1 MNDLATVL
9 DAQGHYDEAYSHVK
23 RAAELAK
30 VTQHPEE
37 HMVLNNLA
45 AILMHRNFLQAKQV
59 YKEALRQ
66 AEQKGDADSVRHI
79 QKELAELAK
88 RKKGSE

>member
-1 MNDLATVL
+1 MGGCCRLKVLHKFCSEDSFPVLLQTVVLMNDLATVL

-30 VTQHPEE
+30 ETQHPEE

-45 AILMHRNFLQAKQV
+45 AILMHKS
-59 YKEALRQ
+59 K
-66 AEQKGDADSVRHI
+66 
-79 QKELAELAK
+79 
-88 RKKGSE
+88 

>member
-9 DAQGHYDEAYSHVK
+9 DAQGHYDEAYSYVK

-30 VTQHPEE
+30 ETEHPEE

-45 AILMHRNFLQAKQV
+45 AILMHKGKYINVQPASLRLCWLQKPV
-59 YKEALRQ
+59 L
-66 AEQKGDADSVRHI
+66 
-79 QKELAELAK
+79 
-88 RKKGSE
+88 